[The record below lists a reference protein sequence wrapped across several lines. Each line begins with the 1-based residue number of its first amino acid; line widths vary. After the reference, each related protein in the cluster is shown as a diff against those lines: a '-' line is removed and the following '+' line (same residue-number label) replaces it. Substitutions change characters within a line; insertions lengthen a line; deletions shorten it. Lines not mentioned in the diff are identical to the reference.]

1 MHRSR
6 EDGGN
11 NEIGD
16 MPARRSYAI
25 TVEFRL
31 KPGCM
36 DAFLT
41 LVRDNAAASVR
52 EEAKCSRF
60 DVLVPRDGTVADMV
74 TLYEIYTDRAAFD
87 LHLATRHFQE
97 FDSATR
103 DMVLAKII
111 GEFDADE
118 NAKRGVS

>member
-1 MHRSR
+1 
-6 EDGGN
+6 
-11 NEIGD
+11 
-16 MPARRSYAI
+16 
-25 TVEFRL
+25 
-31 KPGCM
+31 
-36 DAFLT
+36 
-41 LVRDNAAASVR
+41 VR
-52 EEAKCSRF
+52 EEAECSRF
-60 DVLVPRDGTVADMV
+60 DVLVPRDAAVADMV

-103 DMVLAKII
+103 DMVLAKIV

>member
-6 EDGGN
+6 EHGDNQAGG
-11 NEIGD
+11 

-52 EEAKCSRF
+52 EEAECSRF
-60 DVLVPRDGTVADMV
+60 DVLVPR
-74 TLYEIYTDRAAFD
+74 
-87 LHLATRHFQE
+87 
-97 FDSATR
+97 
-103 DMVLAKII
+103 KIV

-118 NAKRGVS
+118 NAKRSSS